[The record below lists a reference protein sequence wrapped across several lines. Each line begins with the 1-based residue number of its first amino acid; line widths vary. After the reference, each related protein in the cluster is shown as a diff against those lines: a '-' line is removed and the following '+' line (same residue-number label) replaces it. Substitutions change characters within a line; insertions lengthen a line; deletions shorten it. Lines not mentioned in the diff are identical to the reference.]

1 MTGVPGRR
9 ALPVKAIVTALF
21 FWTAGLMTS
30 AADEAADKDDV
41 TLFNIPALL
50 VERDCYGCHSLTEP
64 LIGPPY
70 QAIANLHAGNKEA
83 MVEVL
88 ARKVIY
94 GGAGT
99 WGVVPMVP
107 NEHVSEDE
115 ARVMVRWIL
124 GRGGE

>member
-1 MTGVPGRR
+1 MRCIDCCIP
-9 ALPVKAIVTALF
+9 
-21 FWTAGLMTS
+21 TS
-30 AADEAADKDDV
+30 
-41 TLFNIPALL
+41 L
-50 VERDCYGCHSLTEP
+50 VERDRYGCHSLTEP

-70 QAIANLHAGNKEA
+70 QAIANLHAGNQEA

-115 ARVMVRWIL
+115 ARGMVRWIL
-124 GRGGE
+124 ARGVSRLLVPSY

>member
-1 MTGVPGRR
+1 MRISPSGHTAR
-9 ALPVKAIVTALF
+9 AWRCSLT
-21 FWTAGLMTS
+21 
-30 AADEAADKDDV
+30 
-41 TLFNIPALL
+41 PALL
-50 VERDCYGCHSLTEP
+50 VERDYYGCHSLTEP

-88 ARKVIY
+88 ARKVIH
-94 GGAGT
+94 GGVGT

-115 ARVMVRWIL
+115 ARAMVSRL
-124 GRGGE
+124 LVPGC